1 MSFRIAAAAACLV
14 AICGCGSSE
23 KRETE
28 FARGGT
34 YTEALGADPGNLHP
48 LLTQQIATNEVV
60 SFAYDTLIN
69 IDRDGKV
76 VPQLAERWDVTPR
89 RVTYTL
95 RDGVTCA
102 DGTPLRARDVAANY
116 EWIKDPKHQSS
127 LLGSAL
133 PSGDFTVAADD
144 VARTVTLTVP
154 DPYGFLVPASGLVP
168 IVCPDGLKDPKRLA
182 HATDGTGPF
191 VLEDAV
197 ADDHLTFAVRKG
209 YRWGPNGATTAE
221 PGFPSRVVFKI
232 VKDESTAAN
241 LLLSGGLS
249 AAAVTGPD
257 RARLEGQGFQKSEEA
272 GGPQEL
278 WFNQRAGHP
287 GADPAFRRALVS
299 ALDLD
304 QLTKVVTQGIG
315 SRATSLTVLE
325 PRPCRAET
333 ARGALPAHDPGAGA
347 GLDGTNLTLIYPGA
361 GGPIAS
367 TMELLADQLEPLG
380 VKVTLR
386 GLGATAYQKALFE
399 GGSWDLA
406 WLSVGLA
413 YPNEMTAFV
422 TGPPSP
428 AGQNFAAVRN
438 ADYARLAGEALKT
451 PGAAGCELWAQA
463 DRALLE
469 NLDVVPV
476 ATDAVLG
483 YARRARIRE
492 GIFGTEPTSIRL
504 LAG

>member
-1 MSFRIAAAAACLV
+1 VSIRIAAAAVCLV
-14 AICGCGSSE
+14 AVAGCGSSE

-48 LLTQQIATNEVV
+48 LLAQQIATNEVV

-69 IDRDGKV
+69 IDRAGKV
-76 VPQLAERWDVTPR
+76 VPQLAERWEVSPR

-116 EWIKDPKHQSS
+116 EWIKDPEHQSS

-133 PSGDFTVAADD
+133 PSADFTVAADD
-144 VARTVTLTVP
+144 RARTVTLTVP
-154 DPYGFLVPASGLVP
+154 EPYGFLVPASGLVP
-168 IVCPDGLKDPKRLA
+168 IVCPEGLKDPKRLA
-182 HATDGTGPF
+182 HETDGTGPF
-191 VLEDAV
+191 VLEEAV

-209 YRWGPNGATTAE
+209 YRWGPNGATTAA

-249 AAAVTGPD
+249 AASVTGPD

-287 GADPAFRRALVS
+287 GADPEFRRALVA

-304 QLTKVVTQGIG
+304 ALTKVVTQGIG

-325 PRPCRAET
+325 PRPCRTET
-333 ARGALPAHDPGAGA
+333 AKGVLPAHDPAAGA
-347 GLDGTNLTLIYPGA
+347 ALDGTKATLIYPGA
-361 GGPIAS
+361 GGPTAAA
-367 TMELLADQLEPLG
+367 MELMADQLEPLG
-380 VKVTLR
+380 VKLTLR

-422 TGPPSP
+422 TGPASP

-438 ADYARLAGEALKT
+438 ADYARVAAAALKT
-451 PGAAGCELWAQA
+451 PGEAGCELWAQA

-483 YARRARIRE
+483 YARHARIQE
-492 GIFGTEPTSIRL
+492 GVFGTEPTSIRL